1 MKIYMYKEKD
11 LNMVNIT
18 SLVYGVVIGLIVLV
32 GSSFLISREV
42 VKEVELLPSEIE
54 TVIIKERDKFS
65 EELLLEYIFE
75 LNLKFPEI
83 VFAQAKLESGNF
95 SSPIF
100 KENHNLFG
108 MKMAKTRPTTAKGVR
123 RNHAYY
129 NNWRASVLDYALYQA
144 AFLRKIQTEDEY
156 YQYIGSSY
164 AEDPNYVNKVK
175 KISSECC
182 TSGN

>member
-1 MKIYMYKEKD
+1 MKVYMYKGESLKLVD
-11 LNMVNIT
+11 IT
-18 SLVYGVVIGLIVLV
+18 ILVYGVIILLSTLTI
-32 GSSFLISREV
+32 SSFFCGRDV
-42 VKEVELLPSEIE
+42 VKEVELLPSEVE
-54 TVIIKERDKFS
+54 TIIIKERDKFS

-108 MKMAKTRPTTAKGVR
+108 MKVAKTRPTTALGVR

-144 AFLRKIQTEDEY
+144 AFLRKIKSEDEY
-156 YQYIGSSY
+156 YDYLSRSY
-164 AEDPNYVNKVK
+164 AEDPNYIGKVK
-175 KISSECC
+175 NISLNCC
-182 TSGN
+182 TDGN